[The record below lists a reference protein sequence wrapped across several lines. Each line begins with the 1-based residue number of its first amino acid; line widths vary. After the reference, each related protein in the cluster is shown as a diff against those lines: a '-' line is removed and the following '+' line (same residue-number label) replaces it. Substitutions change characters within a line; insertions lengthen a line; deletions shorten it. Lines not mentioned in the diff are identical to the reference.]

1 MKLAFI
7 ADVHANIVAL
17 EEVLRH
23 IKEPIFCAGDLVGYN
38 PFPNEVVERVQEEKI
53 TCILG
58 NHDFAVITGD
68 TSWFNPVAA
77 EAIEWTRKRIS
88 GRSLEFLKS
97 LPRSYSREFYMVH
110 GSPRNEL
117 EEYVFSDYPD
127 YALLS
132 FFEEIGQRTLVL
144 GHTHVAFVKA
154 IEGRQIIN
162 PGSVGQPRDGDARAA
177 YALFDTE
184 TRAVEIRRVEYD
196 VKKVAD
202 EILAAGLPEKFA
214 ARLYFGR

>member
-7 ADVHANIVAL
+7 ADIHANIVAL
-17 EEVLRH
+17 EEVLKR
-23 IKEPIFCAGDLVGYN
+23 IKEPIFCCGDLVGYN
-38 PFPNEVVERVQEEKI
+38 PFPNEVVERVEEEKI

-68 TSWFNPVAA
+68 TSWFNPAAA
-77 EAIEWTRKRIS
+77 EAIEWTRKRINR
-88 GRSLEFLKS
+88 RSLEFLKS
-97 LPRSYSREFYMVH
+97 LPRRYSKEFHMVH

-127 YALLS
+127 YVLLG
-132 FFEEIGQRTLVL
+132 FFEEIEQRTLVL
-144 GHTHVAFVKA
+144 GHTHRAFVKPLRNKL
-154 IEGRQIIN
+154 ILN
-162 PGSVGQPRDGDARAA
+162 PGSVGQPRDFDLRAA

-184 TRAVEIRRVEYD
+184 TREVEIKRVHYD

-202 EILAAGLPEKFA
+202 EILAQGLPAKFA
-214 ARLYFGR
+214 ARLYEGW